1 MEKTVKKTELSLPEK
16 IILLALNDKGW
27 FGSSESIIKFGLA
40 GAILFELVQLKRIE
54 IKDGLIYVIDPKPT
68 DVAVLDKVLDLLKSS
83 KKMRGVRAWIQRI
96 AYRKLML
103 RKQVLKQLMQ
113 KKAITK
119 EEFSIMMVFYQ
130 TKFPILNG
138 EMKQQIIEYLSERI
152 MADQI
157 LLDQDLMLLVV
168 MKNCKLIRK
177 NFGGILQYLKLRRK
191 INVLTQLS
199 DPKTET
205 EKTIGIIQTAMSR
218 AIIASNVS
226 LHL

>member
-1 MEKTVKKTELSLPEK
+1 MEKIAKNTELSLPEK
-16 IILLALNDKGW
+16 IILLALSDKGW
-27 FGSSESIIKFGLA
+27 FGASESIIKFGLA

-54 IKDGLIYVIDPKPT
+54 IKDGLIYVIDANPT
-68 DVAVLDKVLDLLKSS
+68 EITALDKVLDLLKSS
-83 KKMRGVRAWIQRI
+83 KKLHGLRAWIQRI

-113 KKAITK
+113 KKVIAK

-130 TKFPILNG
+130 TKFPIVNK
-138 EMKQQIIEYLSERI
+138 EMKQQIVEYLSGHI
-152 MADQI
+152 MEDKI

-177 NFGGILQYLKLRRK
+177 NFGGFLHYLKLRRK
-191 INVLTQLS
+191 IGLLTQFGDS
-199 DPKTET
+199 KTET
-205 EKTIGIIQTAMSR
+205 EKTIEIIQAAMSR